1 MEVRGFRVRS
11 GKGSRDICMISSQDV
26 ANYVMEHYDSGK
38 TDEAV
43 IRPMTDEEP
52 AARERYAN

>member
-11 GKGSRDICMISSQDV
+11 GKGSRDRCMISSQDV

-38 TDEAV
+38 TDEVV

-52 AARERYAN
+52 AVRERYAN

>member
-11 GKGSRDICMISSQDV
+11 GKGSRDICMITSQDV

-38 TDEAV
+38 TDEVV

-52 AARERYAN
+52 AVRERYAN